1 MDQKNLLTRQTSI
14 HTIDTGGSGEDEK
27 LARRHRRFDLNA
39 LLAAARQVTASDSKC
54 VKLAKCVEGQHNKA
68 FVLSMDTGE
77 QLVARLPN
85 PNAGPAFFTTAS
97 EVATRRF
104 LGNILGVPIPHV
116 HAWSCE
122 TSNPVGAEYIIEEK
136 APGIPLGHV
145 WNQITK
151 TTQLRIIDQ
160 IVDIERNISPSTFQG
175 TAVSTT
181 AQIWNASSDSPLSS
195 FALGPITNPNFGGN
209 ERATMELD
217 RDPWRTVT
225 DYAVAIAK
233 NELEWSRLHAKPRMN
248 YHRSLDHPETPD
260 DYISLLERYVAVA
273 PYITSQTQD
282 LPNRIAHPDLHLD
295 NIFVDPDTNRIT
307 GIIDWQRASV
317 SPTLFQRVSPQML
330 EVPRGEADE
339 RRQREKELLD
349 YYCRAVKVAD
359 PLRWEVDDDPC
370 ASFKRRLLSLVP
382 CCWEN
387 ENMFSLRNTLI
398 EAIARW
404 DEVTG
409 HRGVSCPISFTDK
422 ELLQHQDEME
432 LIEGVS
438 AVMRQLDD
446 AGLIPFGGMVRREDY
461 ERARQVSNHFKQE
474 FVELAEDDR
483 QRELHARVWPYQ

>member
-1 MDQKNLLTRQTSI
+1 
-14 HTIDTGGSGEDEK
+14 
-27 LARRHRRFDLNA
+27 
-39 LLAAARQVTASDSKC
+39 
-54 VKLAKCVEGQHNKA
+54 
-68 FVLSMDTGE
+68 
-77 QLVARLPN
+77 
-85 PNAGPAFFTTAS
+85 
-97 EVATRRF
+97 
-104 LGNILGVPIPHV
+104 
-116 HAWSCE
+116 
-122 TSNPVGAEYIIEEK
+122 
-136 APGIPLGHV
+136 
-145 WNQITK
+145 
-151 TTQLRIIDQ
+151 
-160 IVDIERNISPSTFQG
+160 
-175 TAVSTT
+175 
-181 AQIWNASSDSPLSS
+181 
-195 FALGPITNPNFGGN
+195 
-209 ERATMELD
+209 MELD
-217 RDPWRTVT
+217 RGPCTAPSRAMGLVLLSLLIAPGRTVT
-225 DYAVAIAK
+225 DYAVAIVK

-273 PYITSQTQD
+273 PYIASQTQD

-330 EVPRGEADE
+330 EVPCSEADE
-339 RRQREKELLD
+339 RRQREEELLD

-398 EAIARW
+398 EVIARW
-404 DEVTG
+404 DEIAG
-409 HRGVSCPISFTDK
+409 HMGVSCPIHFTDK

-461 ERARQVSNHFKQE
+461 ERARQASNHFKQE

>member
-1 MDQKNLLTRQTSI
+1 
-14 HTIDTGGSGEDEK
+14 
-27 LARRHRRFDLNA
+27 
-39 LLAAARQVTASDSKC
+39 
-54 VKLAKCVEGQHNKA
+54 
-68 FVLSMDTGE
+68 
-77 QLVARLPN
+77 
-85 PNAGPAFFTTAS
+85 
-97 EVATRRF
+97 
-104 LGNILGVPIPHV
+104 
-116 HAWSCE
+116 
-122 TSNPVGAEYIIEEK
+122 
-136 APGIPLGHV
+136 
-145 WNQITK
+145 
-151 TTQLRIIDQ
+151 
-160 IVDIERNISPSTFQG
+160 
-175 TAVSTT
+175 
-181 AQIWNASSDSPLSS
+181 
-195 FALGPITNPNFGGN
+195 
-209 ERATMELD
+209 
-217 RDPWRTVT
+217 
-225 DYAVAIAK
+225 
-233 NELEWSRLHAKPRMN
+233 MN

-273 PYITSQTQD
+273 PYITSKTQD

-295 NIFVDPDTNRIT
+295 NIFVDPDTYRIT

-317 SPTLFQRVSPQML
+317 SPVLFQRVFPQML
-330 EVPRGEADE
+330 EVTRGEADE

-349 YYCRAVKVAD
+349 YYCRAVKLAD

-404 DEVTG
+404 DEIAG
-409 HRGVSCPISFTDK
+409 HMGVSCPIHFADK

-474 FVELAEDDR
+474 FVKLAEDDR
-483 QRELHARVWPYQ
+483 QKELHARVWPY